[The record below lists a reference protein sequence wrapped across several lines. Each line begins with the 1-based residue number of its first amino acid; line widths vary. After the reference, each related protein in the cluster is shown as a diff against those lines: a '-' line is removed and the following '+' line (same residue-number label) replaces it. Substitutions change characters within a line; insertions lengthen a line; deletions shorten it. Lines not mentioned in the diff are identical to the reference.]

1 MKTMPPLRG
10 KASLGDCAMLEA
22 SQPQYA
28 PRAAIA
34 IDTPHARDRSSAAS
48 APAALWIP
56 AVAASM
62 AYPLAIRWFVAG
74 IHAAQATAGG
84 SRALWSL
91 AAFAML
97 ALALAAPVLSLRA
110 LYAIRLGTSAG
121 TVAVRRLLHL
131 GVAVPPLYLLCI
143 RVADLGSL
151 VGNTA
156 SGFIVWWGGW
166 ILLSVLV
173 WNAGRLAVAPADI
186 GRTEPGRTEPPQE
199 GPARLLSTLTGRSRR
214 IHRLAVVAVLATFLV
229 AHLANHLFAAWSI
242 PAQRTVMLALR
253 TWYRAIWMEPVILA
267 LFVVAALTGLLR
279 LGRLTRSASDGF
291 RVLQTASGCYLA
303 FFLMSHIWA
312 TLGARWHGIDTNWA
326 FASGGKAGM
335 LASGVGAG
343 VLLYYVGSLLAVAVH
358 AGLGLRMVLL
368 SRRVRTVAA
377 NRSARLVFA
386 FGSALSALIVAAL
399 LGMRLG
405 G

>member
-1 MKTMPPLRG
+1 
-10 KASLGDCAMLEA
+10 MLDAA

-28 PRAAIA
+28 SQAALAADAPRAP
-34 IDTPHARDRSSAAS
+34 DQVSAAS
-48 APAALWIP
+48 VPAALWIP
-56 AVAASM
+56 AVVISM
-62 AYPLAIRWFVAG
+62 AYPFAIRYFVAG
-74 IHAAQATAGG
+74 VHAAQAAAGG
-84 SRALWSL
+84 ARALWSL
-91 AAFAML
+91 GAAVML
-97 ALALAAPVLSLRA
+97 AIALAAPALSLRA
-110 LYAIRLGTSAG
+110 LYAIRLDTSAS
-121 TVAVRRLLHL
+121 AIAIRRLMHL
-131 GVAVPPLYLLCI
+131 GVAVPPLYLLVI

-151 VGNTA
+151 AGNTA
-156 SGFIVWWGGW
+156 SGLIAWWGGW
-166 ILLSVLV
+166 IVLSALV
-173 WNAGRLAVAPADI
+173 WNAGRAPASI
-186 GRTEPGRTEPPQE
+186 GVHGRASLRGAEPAAEP
-199 GPARLLSTLTGRSRR
+199 PARLLSTLTGRSRKVHR
-214 IHRLAVVAVLATFLV
+214 IAVIAVLATFLI

-253 TWYRAIWMEPVILA
+253 TWYRAIWMEPLILA

-279 LGRLTRSASDGF
+279 LGRLTRSQSDGF

-335 LASGVGAG
+335 LASGVAAG

-358 AGLGLRMVLL
+358 AALGLRMVLL
-368 SRRVRTVAA
+368 SRRVRAVAA

-386 FGSALSALIVAAL
+386 FGTAMSALIVAAL
-399 LGMRLG
+399 LGLRLG